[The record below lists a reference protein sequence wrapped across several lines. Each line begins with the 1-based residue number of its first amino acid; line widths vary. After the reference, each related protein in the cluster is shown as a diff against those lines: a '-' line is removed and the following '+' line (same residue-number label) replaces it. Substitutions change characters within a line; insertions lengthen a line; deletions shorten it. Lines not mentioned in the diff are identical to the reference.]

1 MKPMEHY
8 YTRNPTSPLK
18 YFIIKK
24 KLRGFELIFHTST
37 GVFCPK
43 KIDTATKLLAE
54 NMIVSKGEEF
64 LDLGS
69 GYGVIG
75 LVAARLGANVSMSE
89 INLRALMLIK
99 KNLKENNVK
108 AEVIDS
114 SGFENIKKDFDNIC
128 LNPPISAG
136 MKLCQELIKESY
148 NHLKTGGVMQLVARH
163 NKGGSRLEGFMGEV
177 FNNSKVIAKQ
187 GGFKVYASKKI

>member
-1 MKPMEHY
+1 MMEHY
-8 YTRNPTSPLK
+8 FTRNPTSPLK
-18 YFIIKK
+18 FYEIKK
-24 KLRGFELIFHTST
+24 KLRGLDFIFHTST

-43 KIDTATKLLAE
+43 KVDCATKLLAE
-54 NMIVSKGEEF
+54 NMIIAKGQDF

-75 LVAARLGANVSMSE
+75 LVAAKSGAKVSMSE

-99 KNLKENNVK
+99 KNIKENHAI

-114 SGFENIKKDFDNIC
+114 NGFENIKKSYDNIC

-136 MKLCQELIKESY
+136 MKLCQELIKESFA
-148 NHLKTGGVMQLVARH
+148 HLKKEGMLQVVARH
-163 NKGGSRLEGFMGEV
+163 NKGGSRLQDYMKEI
-177 FNNSKVIAKQ
+177 FNNSEVIAKQ

>member
-1 MKPMEHY
+1 MEHY

-18 YFIIKK
+18 FYIIKK
-24 KLRGFELIFHTST
+24 KLRGYDFKFHTST

-43 KIDTATKLLAE
+43 KIDVATKLLAE
-54 NMIVSKGEEF
+54 NMIIEKSQDF

-75 LVAARLGANVSMSE
+75 IVASRLGANVSMSE
-89 INLRALMLIK
+89 VNLRALMLIR
-99 KNLKENNVK
+99 KNLKENNIK

-114 SGFENIKKDFDNIC
+114 NAFESINKEFDNIC

-136 MKLCQELIKESY
+136 MKLCQELIQESF
-148 NHLKTGGVMQLVARH
+148 NHLKTGGMLQLVARH
-163 NKGGSRLEGFMGEV
+163 NKGGSRLEKIMKEI
-177 FNNSKVIAKQ
+177 FNNSKVIAKK
-187 GGFKVYASKKI
+187 GGFKVYVSTKI

>member
-1 MKPMEHY
+1 MEHY

-18 YFIIKK
+18 FYEIKK
-24 KLRGFELIFHTST
+24 KLRGFDFLFHTST

-43 KIDTATKLLAE
+43 KIDVATKLLAE
-54 NMIVSKGEEF
+54 NMIINKDGDF

-75 LVAARLGANVSMSE
+75 LVAAKLGANVSMSE

-99 KNLKENNVK
+99 KNLKQNHVK
-108 AEVIDS
+108 AEIIDS
-114 SGFENIKKDFDNIC
+114 NAFENIKNNYNNIC

-136 MKLCQELIKESY
+136 MKLCKELIKESF
-148 NHLKTGGVMQLVARH
+148 NHLKKGGILQLVARH
-163 NKGGSRLEGFMGEV
+163 NKGGSRLQEYMKEL
-177 FNNSKVIAKQ
+177 FNNSEVLAKQ
-187 GGFKVYASKKI
+187 GGFKVYVSTKN